1 MNTPQDRANRIM
13 AWGTRGRDLLWIM
26 TMVLISHVLT
36 LSLIGAGFEASFIPL
51 SIFLVFFSILG
62 IMGSLDAMDDI
73 AAVAEDADE
82 EENPDCE
89 AGRYGSVLVKIEI
102 VLVKMKG
109 TDPLED
115 GKEKR
120 NNITR
125 CFISA

>member
-26 TMVLISHVLT
+26 TMVLISHVLA

-51 SIFLVFFSILG
+51 SIFLVLFSILG

-82 EENPDCE
+82 EERKTVGHKRFVNTAWMPFK
-89 AGRYGSVLVKIEI
+89 VLIALGFGLTAIAELWV
-102 VLVKMKG
+102 MW
-109 TDPLED
+109 
-115 GKEKR
+115 
-120 NNITR
+120 
-125 CFISA
+125 S